1 MSFDNPIPFRNVIGL
16 SNVLET
22 HFQAEMHVIMAV
34 IMAVLVR
41 PTDVIGAVEMIFE

>member
-1 MSFDNPIPFRNVIGL
+1 MKMILKKLNNPIAFRNAIGL
-16 SNVLET
+16 SNLLKT

-41 PTDVIGAVEMIFE
+41 QHM